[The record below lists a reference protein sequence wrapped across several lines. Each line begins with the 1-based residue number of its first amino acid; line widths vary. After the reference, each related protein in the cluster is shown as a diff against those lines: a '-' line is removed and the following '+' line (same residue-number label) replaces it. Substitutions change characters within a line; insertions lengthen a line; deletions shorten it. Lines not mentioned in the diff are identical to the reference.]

1 MQSHNKSDQTIH
13 NSSRSKCII
22 NLFETILN
30 DGKEPFQRFFAFW
43 PGKFQDRHFGFSS
56 GGTKIAES
64 VRRREFAWAKIETLK
79 VN

>member
-22 NLFETILN
+22 NLFETIFN

-43 PGKFQDRHFGFSS
+43 PVKFQDFWDFQAVGL
-56 GGTKIAES
+56 KIAES
-64 VRRREFAWAKIETLK
+64 VRRREFAWAKIETL
-79 VN
+79 